1 MFGLWLDNNKV
12 EEYDF
17 STPLFTKAN
26 PREYCDA
33 LHHTDFIIYYL
44 KFVLLLKSTCKMS
57 KIGVIC

>member
-12 EEYDF
+12 EEYVF

-33 LHHTDFIIYYL
+33 LHHTDFILYYL
-44 KFVLLLKSTCKMS
+44 LF
-57 KIGVIC
+57 KICFAFKKHL